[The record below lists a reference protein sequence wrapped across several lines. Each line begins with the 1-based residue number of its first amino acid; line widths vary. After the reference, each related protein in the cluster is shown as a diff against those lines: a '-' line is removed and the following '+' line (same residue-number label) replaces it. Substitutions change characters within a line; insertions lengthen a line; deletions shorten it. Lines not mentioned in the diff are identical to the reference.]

1 MTLPNPDYP
10 VRLEI
15 DYPQRLSRLLIFVKW
30 LLAIPHLIALYV
42 LGIVAYAVLI
52 IAWFAVLITGRYP
65 RALFD
70 YLVGFERWRAR
81 VGAYLLLQTDAYP
94 PFKLA
99 DDPAYPVRLEI
110 DYPPRIARW
119 RPMLHWLL
127 AIPALIGAFVVGII
141 AYLAAI
147 VAWFAILFTGR
158 YPEGLFNA
166 ATVALRWSARVTI
179 YYYWMVEPYPPFVW
193 A

>member
-119 RPMLHWLL
+119 RPLLHWLL

-147 VAWFAILFTGR
+147 IAWFAILFTGR

>member
-119 RPMLHWLL
+119 RPLLHWLL

-166 ATVALRWSARVTI
+166 VTVALRWSARVTI
-179 YYYWMVEPYPPFVW
+179 YAYWMTEKYPPFVW

>member
-1 MTLPNPDYP
+1 
-10 VRLEI
+10 
-15 DYPQRLSRLLIFVKW
+15 
-30 LLAIPHLIALYV
+30 
-42 LGIVAYAVLI
+42 
-52 IAWFAVLITGRYP
+52 
-65 RALFD
+65 
-70 YLVGFERWRAR
+70 
-81 VGAYLLLQTDAYP
+81 
-94 PFKLA
+94 
-99 DDPAYPVRLEI
+99 
-110 DYPPRIARW
+110 
-119 RPMLHWLL
+119 L